1 MKGSVLFTNTDPD
14 SIYSVERARSQE
26 RRWREQ
32 ERQVEMRVMREM
44 LLETRAELKAARD
57 AAGRGREAMKA
68 GADTQASRGCCRRS
82 AWAAAR
88 GRRRAEGTW
97 GDGDRGRRV
106 KGGAQAKLRRLLR
119 RSQQREQVMRVGMGL
134 MGQELWVEECM
145 RGWLHGQLHVA
156 QAVMAVQSRQRSM
169 VEAELAVCR
178 DEKERPKRRR
188 EELGWRGVS
197 SVVERGMQTTESVV
211 AAAGQGE
218 GRGVE
223 MGTQTAVQPHS
234 AAQPA
239 SQQRGM
245 QTDMQQQ
252 PSMQQQGRGRW
263 SSNSSRS
270 ATPGGPGSRGMN
282 MHAIMDERLEA
293 HRTGGVYPGGTG
305 FSR

>member
-1 MKGSVLFTNTDPD
+1 MLFTSTDPD
-14 SIYSVERARSQE
+14 SICSVERARSQE

-32 ERQVEMRVMREM
+32 ERQVEMGVMREM

-119 RSQQREQVMRVGMGL
+119 RSQQREQVMRGGMGL

-156 QAVMAVQSRQRSM
+156 QAVMAQL
-169 VEAELAVCR
+169 AKLAVCR

-245 QTDMQQQ
+245 QT
-252 PSMQQQGRGRW
+252 GETC
-263 SSNSSRS
+263 SSNQACSSKGEACGA
-270 ATPGGPGSRGMN
+270 AT
-282 MHAIMDERLEA
+282 AA
-293 HRTGGVYPGGTG
+293 GVPLRAGQGAG
-305 FSR
+305 A